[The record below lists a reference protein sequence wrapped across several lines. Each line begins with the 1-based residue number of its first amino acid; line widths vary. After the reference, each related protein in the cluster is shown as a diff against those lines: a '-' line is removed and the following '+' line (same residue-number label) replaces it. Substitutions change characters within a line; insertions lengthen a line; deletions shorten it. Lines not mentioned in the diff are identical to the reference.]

1 MKRFFLAPMICEY
14 PTVSAFA
21 ESFGFN
27 EDDLILTNEYIYR
40 PLFSALNL
48 RAQVLFQEQFGMGE
62 PTDQMVDAILAAL
75 HTLHYKRIVAVG
87 GGTIID
93 IAKILA
99 VAEPGDYT
107 DQLYDKMT
115 QLTKVHPLFI
125 IPTTCGTGSEVT
137 NISIVN
143 RTAKGVK
150 QGSVSG
156 AMYADQAI
164 LIPELLQSLP
174 YKVFA
179 TSSIDAMIHAVESY
193 LSPNASETS
202 EMFSMQALKILLTA
216 WREAAAS
223 EDKDAWKKRAAEY
236 LRASNYAG
244 IAFSNAGCGSVHALS
259 YPLGGTYHVAH
270 GESNQVMFAPVMQ
283 MYLKKA
289 PEGKI
294 LDLNRALSPI
304 LDCAPENAQQALWDL
319 MDQILPRKPMR
330 AYGTTKDDLPRFT
343 DAVIASQ
350 QRLLANNYVPL
361 SREEILAIYESA
373 F

>member
-1 MKRFFLAPMICEY
+1 MICEY

-150 QGSVSG
+150 QGIVSG

-223 EDKDAWKKRAAEY
+223 EDKDACGISPRVQLCRYCVFQRRLRLSACTELSAGRHISCGTRRVQSSHVCAGYADVSEESTGRKNPGFESSAQSDSGLRTGKCAAG
-236 LRASNYAG
+236 AVG
-244 IAFSNAGCGSVHALS
+244 FDGS
-259 YPLGGTYHVAH
+259 
-270 GESNQVMFAPVMQ
+270 
-283 MYLKKA
+283 
-289 PEGKI
+289 
-294 LDLNRALSPI
+294 D
-304 LDCAPENAQQALWDL
+304 
-319 MDQILPRKPMR
+319 
-330 AYGTTKDDLPRFT
+330 
-343 DAVIASQ
+343 
-350 QRLLANNYVPL
+350 
-361 SREEILAIYESA
+361 SA
-373 F
+373 A

>member
-137 NISIVN
+137 NISLVN
-143 RTAKGVK
+143 RTAKGV
-150 QGSVSG
+150 
-156 AMYADQAI
+156 
-164 LIPELLQSLP
+164 
-174 YKVFA
+174 
-179 TSSIDAMIHAVESY
+179 
-193 LSPNASETS
+193 
-202 EMFSMQALKILLTA
+202 
-216 WREAAAS
+216 
-223 EDKDAWKKRAAEY
+223 
-236 LRASNYAG
+236 
-244 IAFSNAGCGSVHALS
+244 
-259 YPLGGTYHVAH
+259 
-270 GESNQVMFAPVMQ
+270 
-283 MYLKKA
+283 
-289 PEGKI
+289 
-294 LDLNRALSPI
+294 
-304 LDCAPENAQQALWDL
+304 
-319 MDQILPRKPMR
+319 
-330 AYGTTKDDLPRFT
+330 
-343 DAVIASQ
+343 
-350 QRLLANNYVPL
+350 
-361 SREEILAIYESA
+361 
-373 F
+373 